1 MNENQFKL
9 IKALG
14 EYNTAQLLL
23 RNTNAK
29 KLGINAVD
37 MECLNL
43 LNLKGISTPTEIA
56 RHTGLTT
63 GSTTAML
70 DRLEKAKLI
79 VRKPNPKDRRGVLIE
94 VSDNLGDMLRKS
106 MAELRKTQNK
116 LIENYSDN
124 ELELIAW
131 FLESTAANVKRYE
144 QTNQSR

>member
-1 MNENQFKL
+1 MNENQLKL

-14 EYNTAQLLL
+14 AYNTAQILL
-23 RNTNAK
+23 RNISAK
-29 KLGINAVD
+29 KLGINTVD

-43 LNLKGISTPTEIA
+43 LSLKGISTPTEIA

-79 VRKPNPKDRRGVLIE
+79 SRKPNPNDRRGVLIE
-94 VSDNLGDMLRKS
+94 VSDSLGDTLRES
-106 MAELRKTQNK
+106 MTELRKVQNK
-116 LIENYSDN
+116 LIENYSDE

-131 FLESTAANVKRYE
+131 FLESTARNVKEYTE
-144 QTNQSR
+144 S

>member
-1 MNENQFKL
+1 MNEHQLKL

-14 EYNTAQLLL
+14 EYNTAQILL
-23 RNTNAK
+23 RNANAK

-43 LNLKGISTPTEIA
+43 LSLKGGISTPTEIA

-70 DRLEKAKLI
+70 DRLEKARLI
-79 VRKPNPKDRRGVLIE
+79 SRKPNPKDRRGVLIE
-94 VSDNLGDMLRKS
+94 VSDSLGDTLRES
-106 MAELRKTQNK
+106 MTELRKVQNK
-116 LIENYSDN
+116 LIDNYSDN

-131 FLESTAANVKRYE
+131 FLESTAGNVKEY
-144 QTNQSR
+144 TKKTT

>member
-14 EYNTAQLLL
+14 EYNTAQILL
-23 RNTNAK
+23 RNANAK

-43 LNLKGISTPTEIA
+43 LSLKGTSTPTEIA
-56 RHTGLTT
+56 RYTGLTT

-79 VRKPNPKDRRGVLIE
+79 SRKPNPNDRRGVLIE
-94 VSDNLGDMLRKS
+94 VSDSLGNTLRES
-106 MAELRKTQNK
+106 MAELRKVQNK

-131 FLESTAANVKRYE
+131 FLESTAGNVKSYTKAVE
-144 QTNQSR
+144 KS